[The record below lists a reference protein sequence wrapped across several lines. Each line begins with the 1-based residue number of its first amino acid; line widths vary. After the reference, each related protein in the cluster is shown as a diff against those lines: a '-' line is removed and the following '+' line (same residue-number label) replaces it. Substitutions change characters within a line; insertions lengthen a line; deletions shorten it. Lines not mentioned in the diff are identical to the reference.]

1 MPALLPAL
9 KTRFRHS
16 EKCICIT
23 GSGGKTTALI
33 ELALSYAL
41 EGKRVLVSTTTK
53 LQLPSQRAYG
63 CDRYF
68 FDDEILSYSPHQGE
82 RVFYALKGEKKALS
96 PDEQTLEHLLARYDI
111 LLLEAD
117 GARGCDLKLHTD
129 RDPVIPSFTTATLAI
144 ASVGALGKPLSQA
157 CFGWAEE
164 DDHVV
169 TCETISFLLS
179 HPQGICKGMQ
189 GTSVVVLNQA
199 DGLTERQRK
208 DLQNLKSSHTLMLGS
223 LAKNILYEKD

>member
-9 KTRFRHS
+9 KTLFSHS
-16 EKCICIT
+16 ETCICIT

-33 ELALSYAL
+33 GLARLFAL

-68 FDDEILSYSPHQGE
+68 FDDEVLTYAPHQGE
-82 RVFYALKGEKKALS
+82 RVFYALKGEEKALS
-96 PDEQTLEHLLARYDI
+96 PDVKTLHQLAEHYDV

-117 GARGCDLKLHTD
+117 GARGCELKLHTE
-129 RDPVIPSFTTATLAI
+129 RDPVIPSFSTATLAI
-144 ASVGALGKPLSQA
+144 ASVGALGKPLSKA
-157 CFGWAEE
+157 CFGWDEGDDQPVTAE
-164 DDHVV
+164 
-169 TCETISFLLS
+169 TLSFLLS

-189 GTSVVVLNQA
+189 GTAVVLLNQA
-199 DGLTERQRK
+199 DVLTKQQRK
-208 DLQNLKSSHTLMLGS
+208 DLQNLECRHTLILGS